1 VTAHFSGGNIMTIT
15 GANGPIE
22 DLGSDDMLD
31 GVAILRMHDSAV
43 VSQRSALSLSAQYLL
58 GGLLAI
64 MLTVS
69 QLALAQSPQSCTIS
83 PAPPPFTASA
93 SEDQLHALPHP
104 KAGPHTFFH
113 GQGLYGKDTLYLN
126 HLAVFMGRPEAHPH
140 NFQVL
145 LEVEFENS
153 EAKAR
158 YRSDRAQH
166 PDVIYTA
173 TPPVFDQGALVADY
187 PGRKPLRRF
196 PQTTVFRGHFEQGGE
211 PIIQNTTLEIK
222 RVVHFR
228 EFFLNG
234 PKLEKQHY
242 LLFGRGNDVMLS
254 HLLSAPPDF
263 DQFLAAELKLK
274 DIPNETVGKRV
285 EDLLAQGLYLRLSDR
300 ENAVETRLRTGDALT
315 CNLET
320 GTRALPITVELRVT
334 DELYC
339 EAGEFVKLVM
349 NQFNEPRRCG
359 D

>member
-1 VTAHFSGGNIMTIT
+1 MTIPGT
-15 GANGPIE
+15 NAPIK
-22 DLGSDDMLD
+22 DLGSDAMLD
-31 GVAILRMHDSAV
+31 GAASLRRHDSAM
-43 VSQRSALSLSAQYLL
+43 VSQRSAILLSVQHLL

-64 MLTVS
+64 MLTVP
-69 QLALAQSPQSCTIS
+69 QLALAQSPPSCTIS
-83 PAPPPFTASA
+83 PDPPPFTASA

-104 KAGPHTFFH
+104 QAVGPHTFFH
-113 GQGLYGKDTLYLN
+113 GQGLYGKDTLYLS
-126 HLAVFMGRPEAHPH
+126 HLAVFMGQPEAHPH

-145 LEVEFENS
+145 LEVEFENA

-173 TPPVFDQGALVADY
+173 TPPVFDQVALVAEY

-196 PQTTVFRGHFEQGGE
+196 PQTTVVRGHFEQGGQ
-211 PIIQNTTLEIK
+211 PIIQDTTLEIK

-234 PKLEKQHY
+234 PKIEKQHY
-242 LLFGRGNDVMLS
+242 LLFGRGGDVMLS

-263 DQFLAAELKLK
+263 DQFLATEWKPK

-285 EDLLAQGLYLRLSDR
+285 EDLLAQGLYMRLSDR
-300 ENAVETRLRTGDALT
+300 ENAVETRLRTGDVLT
-315 CNLET
+315 CSLET
-320 GTRALPITVELRVT
+320 DTGVLPITVELRVT
-334 DELYC
+334 AELYC
-339 EAGEFVKLVM
+339 ETGEFVKLVM
-349 NQFNEPRRCG
+349 DEFNKPRRCR